1 MTSRFEQFTMV
12 ISGINRYI
20 QKLERNEMI
29 KRGYKGAF
37 AQYLAV
43 LKRFEEGLTSTELC
57 EVCDKD
63 KAAVSR
69 IIAEMEEK
77 GLVSREHKN
86 IRTYRSKIV
95 LTEKGRNTADYVAER
110 AKAAISA
117 VSDGVMD
124 ENQREVFYSTLDV
137 LYKNL
142 QKVSREGIP
151 REDL

>member
-43 LKRFEEGLTSTELC
+43 LKRFEDGLTSTELC

>member
-1 MTSRFEQFTMV
+1 MESRFEQFKMA
-12 ISGINRYI
+12 ISGINRYV
-20 QKLERNEMI
+20 QKIERNEMV

-43 LKRFEEGLTSTELC
+43 LKRFEEGLTSSELC
-57 EVCDKD
+57 EICDKD

-77 GLVSREHKN
+77 GLISREHKKV
-86 IRTYRSKIV
+86 RTYRTKIV
-95 LTEKGRNTADYVAER
+95 LTEKGRNTADYVSER
-110 AKAAISA
+110 AKAAIAA

-124 ENQREVFYSTLDV
+124 ENQREVFYSTLEV

-151 REDL
+151 QEDL

>member
-29 KRGYKGAF
+29 KRGYKGVF

-43 LKRFEEGLTSTELC
+43 LKRFEDGLTSTELC

-69 IIAEMEEK
+69 IVAEMEEK

>member
-1 MTSRFEQFTMV
+1 MTSRFEQFTIV

-29 KRGYKGAF
+29 KRGYKGVF

-43 LKRFEEGLTSTELC
+43 LKRFEDGLTSTELC

>member
-1 MTSRFEQFTMV
+1 MTSRFEQFTIV

-29 KRGYKGAF
+29 KRGYKGVF

-43 LKRFEEGLTSTELC
+43 LKRFEDGLTSTELC

-69 IIAEMEEK
+69 IVAEMEEK

>member
-43 LKRFEEGLTSTELC
+43 LKRFEDGLTSTELC

-69 IIAEMEEK
+69 IIAEIEEK

>member
-43 LKRFEEGLTSTELC
+43 LKRFEDGLTSTELC

-124 ENQREVFYSTLDV
+124 ENQREIFYSTLDV

>member
-1 MTSRFEQFTMV
+1 MESRFEQFKMA
-12 ISGINRYI
+12 ISGINRYV
-20 QKLERNEMI
+20 QKIERNEMV

-43 LKRFEEGLTSTELC
+43 LKRFEEGLTSSELC
-57 EVCDKD
+57 EICDKD

>member
-1 MTSRFEQFTMV
+1 MESRFEQFKMA
-12 ISGINRYI
+12 ISGINRYV
-20 QKLERNEMI
+20 QKIERNEMV

-43 LKRFEEGLTSTELC
+43 LKRFEEGLTSSELC
-57 EVCDKD
+57 EICDKD

-86 IRTYRSKIV
+86 IRTYRAKIV

>member
-1 MTSRFEQFTMV
+1 MESRFEQFKMA
-12 ISGINRYI
+12 ISGINRYV
-20 QKLERNEMI
+20 QKIERNEMV

-43 LKRFEEGLTSTELC
+43 LKRFEEGLTSSELC
-57 EVCDKD
+57 EICDKD

-110 AKAAISA
+110 AKAAIAA

>member
-29 KRGYKGAF
+29 KRGYKGVF

-43 LKRFEEGLTSTELC
+43 LKRFEDGLTSTELC